1 MNILG
6 CLRIPVGFG
15 DLLRG
20 LGLNEGLDLR
30 ILPSDGIYKKFYFYY
45 YYVLV
50 SVLTHTWNSTSVI
63 LNLYSWFFSNI

>member
-45 YYVLV
+45 Y
-50 SVLTHTWNSTSVI
+50 
-63 LNLYSWFFSNI
+63 